1 MLKLR
6 IEDHLA
12 GPDGHISPQLRP
24 LAEALANAGDPR
36 GVLGWLKHSPNARLL
51 AELAS
56 TGQTVSHD
64 MLDELPPGRRER
76 YVRNTLVHAGVLP
89 KRHEDLD
96 RIPAWLSTV
105 LATQPAQH
113 SLLIRPY
120 VHWFLLKRAR
130 RRALRRSHLAQSGKF
145 LRTRVR
151 VALELLTWLDDH
163 DLTLETLTQHHLDR
177 WLAAGNTRSF
187 NIRYFLGWA
196 ADRGLA
202 PRLTV
207 PAVPR
212 QDPAHVLDEDER
224 WSQLQRCLTDDTLP
238 LDVRA
243 AGALLLL
250 FGLPAARIRQ
260 LRPDDLPERDG
271 SAYLNVGR
279 HPLLLPPR
287 LADLLHQLA
296 AAPVNRTR
304 LTASTQWLFPGRVP
318 GQPAG
323 PSGFSRK
330 LLDHGIDARPA
341 RNAALLALIEDLPA
355 PIMADILGLH
365 IHTAER
371 WADIAKRDWTGYL
384 AARVVD
390 QGRIER

>member
-1 MLKLR
+1 M
-6 IEDHLA
+6 
-12 GPDGHISPQLRP
+12 
-24 LAEALANAGDPR
+24 
-36 GVLGWLKHSPNARLL
+36 
-51 AELAS
+51 
-56 TGQTVSHD
+56 
-64 MLDELPPGRRER
+64 
-76 YVRNTLVHAGVLP
+76 
-89 KRHEDLD
+89 
-96 RIPAWLSTV
+96 
-105 LATQPAQH
+105 
-113 SLLIRPY
+113 
-120 VHWFLLKRAR
+120 
-130 RRALRRSHLAQSGKF
+130 
-145 LRTRVR
+145 
-151 VALELLTWLDDH
+151 
-163 DLTLETLTQHHLDR
+163 DR

-224 WSQLQRCLTDDTLP
+224 WNQLQRCLTDDTLP

-371 WADIAKRDWTGYL
+371 WADIAKRDWTSYL
-384 AARVVD
+384 AARVAD
-390 QGRIER
+390 QGRIEG